1 MEPYFGNVEKETL
14 ENTNYRK
21 VLHTG
26 EKAQL
31 VVMSLK
37 VGEDIPKE
45 VHPTI
50 DQFIRVE
57 KGSAKVIIGEKEFY
71 LEDGDAIIVPAG
83 KNHYV
88 KNTSE
93 NEDLKLYTIYS
104 PPEHADGTIHATF
117 EDAKNAEH

>member
-26 EKAQL
+26 EKAQI

-37 VGEDIPKE
+37 VGEDIPEE
-45 VHPTI
+45 VHQTI

-57 KGSAKVIIGEKEFY
+57 KGSAKVIIDGKEFD
-71 LEDGDAIIVPAG
+71 LGDGDAVIVPAG
-83 KNHYV
+83 AKHYV

-93 NEDLKLYTIYS
+93 SEDLKLYTIYS
-104 PPEHADGTIHATF
+104 PPEHAPGTVHETF
-117 EDAKNAEH
+117 EDAANAEH